1 MSDLKVQD
9 IDDDAEHDKSETPEE
24 ELLEQAKIRFKSSQ
38 EAEGKQRD
46 REKDDLRFQVPEQQ
60 WDEAAKRQRLGFSID
75 GVPTPARPVLSIS
88 KIQQPIQ
95 MVLNQER
102 GAHLGVSIQ
111 PLSAEAETETAKILE
126 GIYRRIERDSQAHNA
141 RSWAFSRAVMCGR
154 GVYRVN
160 TKYDETSDNPTD
172 QVIAIERILHQ
183 DSVYFD
189 PAAEKP
195 DFSDGNYAF
204 VTSWV
209 ALSDFKKEWPN
220 SKVSTEDTGTFSD
233 LVNEAPEW
241 VRGDGE
247 TKAVLVA
254 EYFYVEKE
262 FKTVK
267 AGKDTRKQE
276 TRKVK
281 WAKLTG
287 CDVLET
293 GDWNGKFIPLIP
305 VIGTELHPFDS
316 ERRWA
321 GVIASAKDA
330 QRMYNYSASAAV
342 ELAALENKAPF
353 IGAEGQF
360 EGHESVWAQANV
372 RNFPYLE
379 YKPTSLNGQPMPPP
393 QRSQIDTGRLG
404 PSMQLLQ
411 MADQFIQA
419 TTATYDPSLGR
430 TNSKEKSGRAIMA
443 LQEQGD
449 QSNSHYMH
457 NLADISMNYEARVVL
472 DLIPTIYDRPGRI
485 ARTLDEEDES
495 QTVMLNAPF
504 VTDPQTKRPMP
515 PPPVQQGP
523 PGMPRSMPP
532 PGMMAPPPG
541 GPGPGGM
548 APGPQPGMPPPM
560 PKQPEVKHYD
570 LRKGIY
576 SVAISIGKTRQSAL
590 QEGAEEIGQ
599 ILQAQPQLM
608 PIIGPLYFKYRDFP
622 GAKELSE
629 LLKKMRDKQFPGLD
643 NDEENGPT
651 VEQATAKVQ
660 QLEQQLQMMQ
670 ANLQGAIKA
679 IETEQVKQQSTMQK
693 AQLDAQVTMQKA
705 QLDNQGKLQVEEIKQ
720 QTALMLKALEG
731 KLQQILQAQKIGHE
745 TVQAEEDKAHQATMA
760 ATATAPTPY
769 PEWTGANDEPL
780 EMPPGGK
787 EL

>member
-1 MSDLKVQD
+1 MDMPQD

-24 ELLEQAKIRFKSSQ
+24 ELLEQAKTRFKSSQ

-111 PLSAEAETETAKILE
+111 PLSADAETETAAILE

-172 QVIAIERILHQ
+172 QVITIERILHQ

-209 ALSDFKKEWPN
+209 ALSDFKKEWPD

-233 LVNEAPEW
+233 LVNDAPEW
-241 VRGDGE
+241 VKGDGE

-262 FKTVK
+262 YKTVK

-287 CDVLET
+287 FDVLET
-293 GDWNGKFIPLIP
+293 GDWNGKYIPLIP

-316 ERRWA
+316 ERRWV
-321 GVIASAKDA
+321 GVIGPAKDA
-330 QRMYNYSASAAV
+330 QRLYNYAASSAV
-342 ELAALENKAPF
+342 ELAALEPKAPY

-360 EGHESVWAQANV
+360 EGHESEWAQANL

-379 YKPTSLNGQPMPPP
+379 YKPTSLNGSPMPPP
-393 QRSQIDTGRLG
+393 QRSQIDVGRLG

-411 MADQFIQA
+411 TADQFIQA

-472 DLIPTIYDRPGRI
+472 DLIPTIYDREGRI

-495 QTVMLNAPF
+495 TTVMLNAPF
-504 VTDPQTKRPMP
+504 VTDPATKRPMP
-515 PPPVQQGP
+515 PPPPQQGP

-532 PGMMAPPPG
+532 PGMMAPPAGVGPGSMG
-541 GPGPGGM
+541 GPP
-548 APGPQPGMPPPM
+548 PGMPPPM
-560 PKQPEVKHYD
+560 PKQPQVKHYD

-643 NDEENGPT
+643 TDEENGPT

-679 IETEQVKQQSTMQK
+679 IETEQVKQQATMQK

-705 QLDNQGKLQVEEIKQ
+705 QLDNQGKLQVEEVKQ

-731 KLQQILQAQKIGHE
+731 KLQQILQAQNLAHE
-745 TVQAEEDKAHQATMA
+745 TVQAEEGKKHEAVMA
-760 ATATAPTPY
+760 ATATAPAPM
-769 PEWTGANDEPL
+769 PEWKSDNETPL
-780 EMPPGGK
+780 ELPK
-787 EL
+787 EE

>member
-1 MSDLKVQD
+1 MLKVED
-9 IDDDAEHDKSETPEE
+9 LDDDAEHDKSETPEE
-24 ELLEQAKIRFKSSQ
+24 EILEQAKVRFKASQ

-46 REKDDLRFQVPEQQ
+46 REKDDLRFQVPDQQ

-111 PLSAEAETETAKILE
+111 PLSADAETETAAILE

-154 GVYRVN
+154 GVYRVG
-160 TKYDETSDNPTD
+160 TQYDETSDNPTD
-172 QVIAIERILHQ
+172 QVITIERILHQ

-195 DFSDGNYAF
+195 DFSDGMYAF

-209 ALSDFKKEWPN
+209 PLPEFKKQWPD

-233 LVNEAPEW
+233 LVNDAPEW

-254 EYFYVEKE
+254 EYFYKL
-262 FKTVK
+262 KTYSKVK
-267 AGKDTRKQE
+267 AGKDTRKKE
-276 TRKVK
+276 SCEVK

-287 CDVLET
+287 FEVLET
-293 GDWNGKFIPLIP
+293 GDWNGKYIPLIP
-305 VIGTELHPFDS
+305 VIGTELHPYDS
-316 ERRWA
+316 ERRWT
-321 GVIASAKDA
+321 GVIGPAKDA
-330 QRMYNYSASAAV
+330 QRLYNYAASSAV
-342 ELAALENKAPF
+342 ELAALEPKAPY

-360 EGHESVWAQANV
+360 EGHESEWAQANL

-379 YKPTSLNGQPMPPP
+379 YKPTSLNGSPMPPP
-393 QRSQIDTGRLG
+393 QRSQVDVGRLG
-404 PSMQLLQ
+404 PSMQLLMQ
-411 MADQFIQA
+411 ADQFIQA

-472 DLIPTIYDRPGRI
+472 DLIPAIYDRPGRI

-495 QTVMLNAPF
+495 ETVMLNAPF
-504 VTDPQTKRPMP
+504 VTDPKTKRPMP
-515 PPPVQQGP
+515 PPPPPQAP

-532 PGMMAPPPG
+532 PGLMGPPPG

-548 APGPQPGMPPPM
+548 APGGPPPGMPPPM

-622 GAKELSE
+622 GAKELSD

-651 VEQATAKVQ
+651 IEQATAKVQ
-660 QLEQQLQMMQ
+660 QLEQQLQMMGAQ
-670 ANLQGAIKA
+670 MQGAMKA
-679 IETEQVKQQSTMQK
+679 LETEQVKQQATMQK
-693 AQLDAQVTMQKA
+693 AQIDAQVTMQKA
-705 QLDNQGKLQVEEIKQ
+705 QMDNDSKVAVEGIKQ
-720 QTALMLKALEG
+720 ETQLMLKALEG
-731 KLQQILQAQKIGHE
+731 KLQQILQAQKLGHE
-745 TVQAEEDKAHQATMA
+745 TVQAESDKTHEATMA
-760 ATATAPTPY
+760 ATATAPAPY
-769 PEWTGANDEPL
+769 PEWSGDNPTPL
-780 EMPPGGK
+780 ELPKGGK